1 MPTVPHRILRAL
13 GPVLP
18 PGSPMEAL
26 RAGLGACL
34 ALALLA
40 LILPP
45 GAADLRFGLY
55 LIAPF
60 GASAVLVF
68 AVPSSPLAQPW
79 SVVMGNGVS
88 ALVAVLLCQ
97 ILPPGWPLVALA
109 LGGAMAAMILTRS
122 LHPPGGAVALTAAL
136 SPEAIQH
143 LGLWFVLAPVMSGSA
158 LLVALAVLWAGAT
171 GRHYPFRQFA
181 APQAHGT
188 ADPPPPERLGLTE
201 TELTGILDRYRQSL
215 NLGVEDLARLI
226 AAAELEAASHRTTP
240 VQVGAIMSRDLVTL
254 PPEASL
260 RAVTASFARHGFG
273 TIPVTG
279 QGGQYLGLI
288 AQGRLLAAL
297 TSRRLPWLQSWAR
310 PRASQLMQTTVPVAQ
325 AHTPVAA
332 LLPLLAEGTC
342 DAVPVLE
349 GARLIGIVT
358 RSDLIAALA
367 RESLRK
373 T

>member
-1 MPTVPHRILRAL
+1 MPTARHPVLRAL

-88 ALVAVLLCQ
+88 ALVAVVLSQ
-97 ILPPGWPLVALA
+97 ILPPGAMLVALA
-109 LGGAMAAMILTRS
+109 LGAAVAAMILSRA

-136 SPEAIQH
+136 SPEAMQH
-143 LGLWFVLAPVMSGSA
+143 LGLWFVLVPVLLGSA
-158 LLVALAVLWAGAT
+158 LLVALAVLWARAT

-188 ADPPPPERLGLTE
+188 TDPPPPERLGLTE
-201 TELTGILDRYRQSL
+201 AELTGILERYRQSL

-226 AAAELEAASHRTTP
+226 AAAELEAASHRGTP
-240 VQVGAIMSRDLVTL
+240 DLVPLHVGAIMSRDLITL
-254 PPEASL
+254 PPEAPL
-260 RAVTASFARHGFG
+260 RTIAASFARHGFG
-273 TIPVTG
+273 TMPVMG
-279 QGGQYLGLI
+279 QGGRYLGLI
-288 AQGRLLAAL
+288 AQSRLLTAL
-297 TSRRLPWLQSWAR
+297 TAGHAPWAQ
-310 PRASQLMQTTVPVAQ
+310 PKASSLMQTATPVAR
-325 AHTPVAA
+325 ADMPIAA

-373 T
+373 A